1 MLMAVMQSSL
11 SALTK
16 MKGSLQNASSTKK
29 NAFATRDLG
38 GGGGGDENDRQHN
51 AGPERGRSSRAIV
64 QERERI
70 AKQWPSWQ

>member
-29 NAFATRDLG
+29 TLLRPETL
-38 GGGGGDENDRQHN
+38 E
-51 AGPERGRSSRAIV
+51 ERGG
-64 QERERI
+64 EG
-70 AKQWPSWQ
+70 